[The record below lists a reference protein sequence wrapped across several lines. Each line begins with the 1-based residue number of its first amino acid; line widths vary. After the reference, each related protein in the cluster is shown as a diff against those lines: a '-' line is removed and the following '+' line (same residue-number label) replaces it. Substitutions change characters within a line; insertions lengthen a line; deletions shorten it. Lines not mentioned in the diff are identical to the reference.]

1 MAPPVRAGL
10 KRTNVATRNAS
21 RRRMERA
28 IWGRRRSTAT
38 GAPDRGFHYLD
49 PPMSPLLVLIVAV
62 LATTYAGPIVRF
74 ATAPALA
81 IAFWRLAM
89 VLPVTGGL
97 AVLEGSRERGA
108 GSSGTPEIQLPAPR
122 SLLLMAL
129 SGLLLAVHFWSWIGS
144 LRFTTVA
151 SSVVLVSLKPV
162 FAWGLAVA
170 WLREHPTRTEAWGI
184 ALAVIGASL
193 IGLGDA
199 RLSHGA
205 LGGDGL
211 ALLGAVTGA
220 GYYVIGRRVRQTVG
234 IWRYATGVY
243 LVAAVALAL
252 LAFARHTPLTG
263 FAGRDWT
270 VFGAMAAGPML
281 VGHTGMNYALRHFRA
296 TTVNVAAL
304 GEPVGASGVAWLV
317 PSIHEVPRPPT
328 VVGGLLVLLGIALS
342 LRSGVGGSERGGSS
356 SSAAGGSGPCR

>member
-1 MAPPVRAGL
+1 MAPLV
-10 KRTNVATRNAS
+10 
-21 RRRMERA
+21 
-28 IWGRRRSTAT
+28 
-38 GAPDRGFHYLD
+38 
-49 PPMSPLLVLIVAV
+49 VLIGAV
-62 LATTYAGPIVRF
+62 LATTYAGPVVRF
-74 ATAPALA
+74 AAAPALA

-89 VLPVTGGL
+89 VLPVTGGV
-97 AVLEGSRERGA
+97 AVLEGSRERGV

-205 LGGDGL
+205 LGADGL

-234 IWRYATGVY
+234 IWRYATAVY
-243 LVAAVALAL
+243 AVAAAALAL
-252 LAFARHTPLTG
+252 LALARSMPLVG

-281 VGHTGMNYALRHFRA
+281 IGHTGMNYALRHFRA
-296 TTVNVAAL
+296 PTVNVAAL
-304 GEPVGASGVAWLV
+304 GEPVGATLLAWII
-317 PSIHEVPRPPT
+317 PAIHEVPRPLAL
-328 VVGGLLVLLGIALS
+328 GGGVLVLIGIGMSLGA
-342 LRSGVGGSERGGSS
+342 
-356 SSAAGGSGPCR
+356 GSGDGSDHAR